1 MVSNG
6 AEPTPPP
13 AEKPQKAEKPE
24 KKARPAWA
32 RDPTG
37 AQKAVTGEG
46 LFARIRTGEWP
57 IVKIDLTE
65 AYANVRS
72 RAKTLRRRRMI
83 SSALA
88 AVVLVALS
96 TVLGLYYVATIP
108 LPDALQLPS
117 TTTVYYS
124 DGSTVMA
131 RLGSQRRILVL
142 GETLPKYVGQAVV
155 AAEDPSYWLGTGT
168 LISRQYA
175 RAATSVDGGTT
186 AGQARLL
193 VMSWKLEDTYSKDK
207 ILEFYLNTVYFG
219 RGSYGIEAAARAYFD
234 THAANLTVA
243 QAVVLAGLI
252 ESPGDGRYDP
262 SIDPDQARGRF
273 TAVAQR
279 MVELGAIDQP
289 TALRLTV
296 PKVVSYNPNQF
307 ASGLDRPTG
316 LVVSQVLAEL
326 RQVEPFRGK
335 PVGYLED
342 GGFAIVT
349 TVDARAQQLLEQTVD
364 ETVASSLMGGQ
375 PGNLQA
381 AAVAV
386 APGTGRVLAYYGGH
400 NGTGAD
406 YAGTYRDPAGQIAGF
421 GAHPPGQ
428 TMNVYSLAA
437 GLDER
442 ISVRSRWDSPS
453 VKAFPASDR
462 PENNPV
468 RDTVDAPC
476 QPACSLADAA
486 TGSLSVPYFALTE
499 KIGAARVIDMARQA
513 GIDAMYVPQRG
524 DTPQQRYDLTGTT
537 GSALTPEPFGTD
549 VALGDY
555 PVTVLDQA
563 NAMATFAA
571 GGRRSTAHFVVRV
584 SKDFS
589 TVYTEQATNGSP
601 ILDRAAVDDLTW
613 ALSQNPAGA
622 LPGGRPSV
630 GVAGFSRLRASAVDN
645 AHVWFTGYT
654 ANLAAAV
661 WIGNEEIEFPL
672 RDKLGNRVTGMGLPA
687 EIYRTFMA
695 GAADRLGLPRVDFA
709 TPTFTGN
716 ANAGDAR

>member
-1 MVSNG
+1 MGSNG
-6 AEPTPPP
+6 AESTPPP
-13 AEKPQKAEKPE
+13 ADRPEKPE
-24 KKARPAWA
+24 RKARPSWA
-32 RDPTG
+32 RDPT
-37 AQKAVTGEG
+37 ANQKAITGEG

-72 RAKTLRRRRMI
+72 RAKTLRRRRVI
-83 SSALA
+83 SSVLA

-108 LPDALQLPS
+108 LPDALQLPA

-142 GETLPKYVGQAVV
+142 GETLPTYVGQAVV
-155 AAEDPSYWLGTGT
+155 AAEDPAYWLGTGT
-168 LISRQYA
+168 VISRQYA
-175 RAATSVDGGTT
+175 RAATSVDGGST

-193 VMSWKLEDTYSKDK
+193 VMSWKLEDTYTKDK

-219 RGSYGIEAAARAYFD
+219 RGSYGIEAAALAYFD
-234 THAANLTVA
+234 THAANLTMA

-252 ESPGDGRYDP
+252 ESPGDGRFDP
-262 SIDPDQARGRF
+262 SVDPAQARTRF
-273 TAVAQR
+273 TAVSQR
-279 MVELGAIDQP
+279 MVEDGAIDQP

-296 PKVVSYNPNQF
+296 PRVEPYNQNEF

-326 RQVEPFRGK
+326 RAAPPFDGK
-335 PVGYLED
+335 PPGYIED
-342 GGFAIVT
+342 GGYAIVT
-349 TVDARAQQLLEQTVD
+349 TVDARAQELLEQTAD

-386 APGTGRVLAYYGGH
+386 APGSGRVLAYYGGH
-400 NGTGAD
+400 NGAGAD
-406 YAGTYRDPAGQIAGF
+406 YAGTYLGPDNRVAGF

-428 TMNVYSLAA
+428 TMNVYTLAA
-437 GLDER
+437 ALDQG

-453 VKAFPASDR
+453 VKEFPTSDR
-462 PENNPV
+462 TVVNPV

-486 TGSLSVPYFALTE
+486 TGSLSIPYFALTE
-499 KIGAARVIDMARQA
+499 KIGAARVIDLAARA
-513 GIDAMYVPQRG
+513 GIGAMYVPQRG
-524 DTPQQRYDLTGTT
+524 DIPAQRYDLT
-537 GSALTPEPFGTD
+537 SATASSLTPEPFTND
-549 VALGDY
+549 VALGDF

-563 NAMATFAA
+563 DAMATFAA
-571 GGRRSTAHFVVRV
+571 GGRYSRSHFVIRV

-589 TVYTEQATNGSP
+589 TIYSERTASGAP
-601 ILDRAAVDDLTW
+601 ILARAAVDDLTW

-622 LPGGRPSV
+622 LPGGRPSAS
-630 GVAGFSRLRASAVDN
+630 VAGFSRLRTSAVDN
-645 AHVWFTGYT
+645 AHTWFIGYT
-654 ANLAAAV
+654 GNLATAV

-672 RDKLGNRVTGMGLPA
+672 RDKLGNRISGTGLPA
-687 EIYRTFMA
+687 EIYRTFVA
-695 GAADRLGLPRVDFA
+695 GASERLGLPTVDFA